1 MPDSRWKLVSIRT
14 LCEEGDPRRKSRSNL
29 WSIFLSTPSARRA
42 TERPIRQALELSIFI
57 HALRE
62 EGDDRGTAPSGS
74 RRYFYPRP
82 LRGGRQHAAC
92 GDHAVGLFLSTP
104 SARRAT
110 ATFAAAVQDLEKFL
124 STPSAR
130 RATTDEQHVL
140 PESGYF
146 YPRPPRGG
154 RQSCPHSR
162 LQRLGISIHALREE
176 GDLHPGDVDW
186 PPVISIHALREEGDI
201 SSSAVFSAMGV
212 FLSTPS
218 ARRATPEWRGMLRSG
233 CNFYPRPPR
242 GGRRRGVW
250 LFSTCPHISIH
261 ALREE
266 GDVCAIYDISELI
279 SFLSTPSARRAT
291 CCGPRGG
298 DSGCYFYPRP
308 PRGGRLNTYEQ
319 RLAATGFLSTPSA
332 RRATATATSLGYSV
346 EISIHALREEGD
358 CTAQMIDPELVQFL
372 STPSA
377 RRATRFGLCAALPV
391 HISIHALREE
401 GDQCGLTSMP
411 QPPDFYPRPP
421 RGGRPRSGCRSHAA
435 GSHFYPRPPRGG
447 RLPPT
452 MFRRAHTNFYPR
464 PPRGGRRCSAHGCP
478 LASEFLSTPSARR
491 ATRPQRSPTTRRAI
505 SIHAL
510 REEGDRHIAGEA
522 AHHAD
527 FYPRPPRG
535 GRPSAAAVRE
545 MPHEFLSTPSARRAT
560 VAASA
565 SAGTKRFLSTPS
577 ARRATRQK
585 SKKRHS
591 SRFLSTPSAR
601 RATDALPTLSTAWM
615 ISIHALREEGDL

>member
-1 MPDSRWKLVSIRT
+1 MPSARRATWWHSVRWSWSGDFYPRPPRGGRLVDDGH
-14 LCEEGDPRRKSRSNL
+14 LEALEG
-29 WSIFLSTPSARRA
+29 FLSTPSARRA
-42 TERPIRQALELSIFI
+42 TRAFHSTVPG
-57 HALRE
+57 LR
-62 EGDDRGTAPSGS
+62 
-74 RRYFYPRP
+74 
-82 LRGGRQHAAC
+82 
-92 GDHAVGLFLSTP
+92 
-104 SARRAT
+104 
-110 ATFAAAVQDLEKFL
+110 
-124 STPSAR
+124 
-130 RATTDEQHVL
+130 
-140 PESGYF
+140 YF

-377 RRATRFGLCAALPV
+377 RRATSSPASSALGL
-391 HISIHALREE
+391 RN
-401 GDQCGLTSMP
+401 
-411 QPPDFYPRPP
+411 
-421 RGGRPRSGCRSHAA
+421 
-435 GSHFYPRPPRGG
+435 FYPRPPRGG
-447 RLPPT
+447 RLDSV
-452 MFRRAHTNFYPR
+452 YVLLS
-464 PPRGGRRCSAHGCP
+464 RCI
-478 LASEFLSTPSARR
+478 FLSTPSARR
-491 ATRPQRSPTTRRAI
+491 ATRMPRRA
-505 SIHAL
+505 
-510 REEGDRHIAGEA
+510 EGN
-522 AHHAD
+522 
-527 FYPRPPRG
+527 
-535 GRPSAAAVRE
+535 
-545 MPHEFLSTPSARRAT
+545 T
-560 VAASA
+560 
-565 SAGTKRFLSTPS
+565 
-577 ARRATRQK
+577 
-585 SKKRHS
+585 
-591 SRFLSTPSAR
+591 
-601 RATDALPTLSTAWM
+601 M
-615 ISIHALREEGDL
+615 ISIHALREEGDNRAYQT

>member
-1 MPDSRWKLVSIRT
+1 M
-14 LCEEGDPRRKSRSNL
+14 
-29 WSIFLSTPSARRA
+29 
-42 TERPIRQALELSIFI
+42 RPIVEI
-57 HALRE
+57 
-62 EGDDRGTAPSGS
+62 
-74 RRYFYPRP
+74 YFYPRP
-82 LRGGRQHAAC
+82 PRGGRHNSLN
-92 GDHAVGLFLSTP
+92 GW
-104 SARRAT
+104 AT
-110 ATFAAAVQDLEKFL
+110 DIKFL

-130 RATTDEQHVL
+130 RATKRVTQKGGDRRFL
-140 PESGYF
+140 STPSARRATSRRAIRSLMGAYF

-218 ARRATPEWRGMLRSG
+218 ARRTTPEWRGMLRSG

-377 RRATRFGLCAALPV
+377 RRATSSPASSALGL
-391 HISIHALREE
+391 RN
-401 GDQCGLTSMP
+401 
-411 QPPDFYPRPP
+411 
-421 RGGRPRSGCRSHAA
+421 
-435 GSHFYPRPPRGG
+435 FYPRPPRGG
-447 RLPPT
+447 RLDSV
-452 MFRRAHTNFYPR
+452 YVLLS
-464 PPRGGRRCSAHGCP
+464 RCI
-478 LASEFLSTPSARR
+478 FLSTPSARR
-491 ATRPQRSPTTRRAI
+491 ATN
-505 SIHAL
+505 
-510 REEGDRHIAGEA
+510 
-522 AHHAD
+522 
-527 FYPRPPRG
+527 
-535 GRPSAAAVRE
+535 AV
-545 MPHEFLSTPSARRAT
+545 
-560 VAASA
+560 
-565 SAGTKRFLSTPS
+565 
-577 ARRATRQK
+577 
-585 SKKRHS
+585 
-591 SRFLSTPSAR
+591 
-601 RATDALPTLSTAWM
+601 
-615 ISIHALREEGDL
+615 

>member
-1 MPDSRWKLVSIRT
+1 M
-14 LCEEGDPRRKSRSNL
+14 
-29 WSIFLSTPSARRA
+29 
-42 TERPIRQALELSIFI
+42 RPIVEI
-57 HALRE
+57 
-62 EGDDRGTAPSGS
+62 
-74 RRYFYPRP
+74 YFYPRP
-82 LRGGRQHAAC
+82 PRGGRHNSLN
-92 GDHAVGLFLSTP
+92 GW
-104 SARRAT
+104 AT
-110 ATFAAAVQDLEKFL
+110 DIKFL

-130 RATTDEQHVL
+130 RATKRVTQKGGDRRFLSTPSARRATSRRAIRSLMGAYFYPRPPRGGRQSCPHSRLQRLGISIHALREEGDHL
-140 PESGYF
+140 PRSWHLAAANFYPRPPRGGRPSRQTKMVSALRFLSTPSARRATRAFHSTVPGLRYF

-332 RRATATATSLGYSV
+332 RRATA
-346 EISIHALREEGD
+346 
-358 CTAQMIDPELVQFL
+358 
-372 STPSA
+372 
-377 RRATRFGLCAALPV
+377 RRR
-391 HISIHALREE
+391 
-401 GDQCGLTSMP
+401 
-411 QPPDFYPRPP
+411 
-421 RGGRPRSGCRSHAA
+421 
-435 GSHFYPRPPRGG
+435 
-447 RLPPT
+447 
-452 MFRRAHTNFYPR
+452 
-464 PPRGGRRCSAHGCP
+464 
-478 LASEFLSTPSARR
+478 
-491 ATRPQRSPTTRRAI
+491 
-505 SIHAL
+505 
-510 REEGDRHIAGEA
+510 
-522 AHHAD
+522 
-527 FYPRPPRG
+527 
-535 GRPSAAAVRE
+535 
-545 MPHEFLSTPSARRAT
+545 
-560 VAASA
+560 
-565 SAGTKRFLSTPS
+565 
-577 ARRATRQK
+577 
-585 SKKRHS
+585 
-591 SRFLSTPSAR
+591 
-601 RATDALPTLSTAWM
+601 
-615 ISIHALREEGDL
+615 

>member
-1 MPDSRWKLVSIRT
+1 M
-14 LCEEGDPRRKSRSNL
+14 
-29 WSIFLSTPSARRA
+29 
-42 TERPIRQALELSIFI
+42 RPIVEI
-57 HALRE
+57 
-62 EGDDRGTAPSGS
+62 
-74 RRYFYPRP
+74 YFYPRP
-82 LRGGRQHAAC
+82 PRGGRHNSLN
-92 GDHAVGLFLSTP
+92 GW
-104 SARRAT
+104 AT
-110 ATFAAAVQDLEKFL
+110 DIKFL

-130 RATTDEQHVL
+130 RATKRVTQKGGDRRFL
-140 PESGYF
+140 STPSARRATSRRAIRSLMGAYF

-162 LQRLGISIHALREE
+162 LQRLG
-176 GDLHPGDVDW
+176 
-186 PPVISIHALREEGDI
+186 ISIHALREEGDI

-377 RRATRFGLCAALPV
+377 RRATSSPASSALGL
-391 HISIHALREE
+391 RN
-401 GDQCGLTSMP
+401 
-411 QPPDFYPRPP
+411 
-421 RGGRPRSGCRSHAA
+421 
-435 GSHFYPRPPRGG
+435 FYPRPPRGG
-447 RLPPT
+447 RLDSV
-452 MFRRAHTNFYPR
+452 YVLLS
-464 PPRGGRRCSAHGCP
+464 RCI
-478 LASEFLSTPSARR
+478 FLSTPSARR
-491 ATRPQRSPTTRRAI
+491 ATN
-505 SIHAL
+505 
-510 REEGDRHIAGEA
+510 
-522 AHHAD
+522 
-527 FYPRPPRG
+527 
-535 GRPSAAAVRE
+535 AV
-545 MPHEFLSTPSARRAT
+545 
-560 VAASA
+560 
-565 SAGTKRFLSTPS
+565 
-577 ARRATRQK
+577 
-585 SKKRHS
+585 
-591 SRFLSTPSAR
+591 
-601 RATDALPTLSTAWM
+601 
-615 ISIHALREEGDL
+615 

>member
-1 MPDSRWKLVSIRT
+1 MR
-14 LCEEGDPRRKSRSNL
+14 
-29 WSIFLSTPSARRA
+29 
-42 TERPIRQALELSIFI
+42 
-57 HALRE
+57 
-62 EGDDRGTAPSGS
+62 
-74 RRYFYPRP
+74 
-82 LRGGRQHAAC
+82 
-92 GDHAVGLFLSTP
+92 
-104 SARRAT
+104 
-110 ATFAAAVQDLEKFL
+110 
-124 STPSAR
+124 
-130 RATTDEQHVL
+130 
-140 PESGYF
+140 YF

-377 RRATRFGLCAALPV
+377 RRATSSPASSALGL
-391 HISIHALREE
+391 RN
-401 GDQCGLTSMP
+401 
-411 QPPDFYPRPP
+411 
-421 RGGRPRSGCRSHAA
+421 
-435 GSHFYPRPPRGG
+435 FYPRPPRGG
-447 RLPPT
+447 RLDSV
-452 MFRRAHTNFYPR
+452 YVLLS
-464 PPRGGRRCSAHGCP
+464 RCI
-478 LASEFLSTPSARR
+478 FLSTPSARR
-491 ATRPQRSPTTRRAI
+491 ATHLEIPLESAIII

-510 REEGDRHIAGEA
+510 REEGDRRRSRNRSS
-522 AHHAD
+522 
-527 FYPRPPRG
+527 PKK
-535 GRPSAAAVRE
+535 
-545 MPHEFLSTPSARRAT
+545 FLSTPSARRAT
-560 VAASA
+560 PRGYSL
-565 SAGTKRFLSTPS
+565 GST
-577 ARRATRQK
+577 
-585 SKKRHS
+585 
-591 SRFLSTPSAR
+591 
-601 RATDALPTLSTAWM
+601 
-615 ISIHALREEGDL
+615 

>member
-1 MPDSRWKLVSIRT
+1 M
-14 LCEEGDPRRKSRSNL
+14 
-29 WSIFLSTPSARRA
+29 
-42 TERPIRQALELSIFI
+42 RPIVEI
-57 HALRE
+57 
-62 EGDDRGTAPSGS
+62 
-74 RRYFYPRP
+74 YFYPRP
-82 LRGGRQHAAC
+82 PRGGRHNSLN
-92 GDHAVGLFLSTP
+92 GW
-104 SARRAT
+104 AT
-110 ATFAAAVQDLEKFL
+110 DIKFL

-130 RATTDEQHVL
+130 RATKRVTQKGGDRRFLSTPSARRATRAFHSTVPGL
-140 PESGYF
+140 RYF

-358 CTAQMIDPELVQFL
+358 PGAVQGRDL
-372 STPSA
+372 RPD
-377 RRATRFGLCAALPV
+377 
-391 HISIHALREE
+391 ISIHALREE
-401 GDQCGLTSMP
+401 GDP
-411 QPPDFYPRPP
+411 
-421 RGGRPRSGCRSHAA
+421 A
-435 GSHFYPRPPRGG
+435 GWC
-447 RLPPT
+447 
-452 MFRRAHTNFYPR
+452 
-464 PPRGGRRCSAHGCP
+464 RRCRCIS
-478 LASEFLSTPSARR
+478 FLSTPSARR
-491 ATRPQRSPTTRRAI
+491 ATRPLEHLCIGCGI

-510 REEGDRHIAGEA
+510 REEGDQS
-522 AHHAD
+522 
-527 FYPRPPRG
+527 Y
-535 GRPSAAAVRE
+535 
-545 MPHEFLSTPSARRAT
+545 RRL
-560 VAASA
+560 
-565 SAGTKRFLSTPS
+565 RFW
-577 ARRATRQK
+577 
-585 SKKRHS
+585 
-591 SRFLSTPSAR
+591 
-601 RATDALPTLSTAWM
+601 AW
-615 ISIHALREEGDL
+615 ISIHALREEGDLGVVHVRAQIGISIHALREEGDVAIHVPVSDRI